1 MMANRIVIIIQA
13 MTFVM
18 ILSLIYKYD
27 DQTIGTRDNVIR
39 KKEAMYEPQ
48 IKRNDERWNQ

>member
-1 MMANRIVIIIQA
+1 MMANRIVIIMNT

-27 DQTIGTRDNVIR
+27 DQTIGTRYNVIR

-48 IKRNDERWNQ
+48 IKRNDQGSN